1 MKSDK
6 TLLKKILLEHVLIY
20 AKVKNIDKFWKSS
33 CSTCQRYDHRTLG
46 QWWHF
51 IPQSKGDSTRFELDN
66 VNLQCAW
73 CNWKANQWEQ
83 YKHSLYICANFGVN
97 RAKELREQADHIKK
111 RSYTELEEALR
122 KVQDLLIEVYISMTS
137 EQQQIFI
144 DYCSKTHRKSLMKS
158 LLSQI

>member
-1 MKSDK
+1 MKSSK

-20 AKVKNIDKFWKSS
+20 AKVKQIDKFGKSA

-51 IPQSKGDSTRFELDN
+51 IPQSKWDSTRFELDN

-73 CNWKANQWEQ
+73 CNGRANQWEQ
-83 YKHSLYICANFGVN
+83 YRHGLYINANFWQW
-97 RAKELREQADHIKK
+97 RADEIREQANHIKK
-111 RSYTELEEALR
+111 RSYTELEEAIR
-122 KVQDLLIEVYISMTS
+122 DIQDKLIEVYISMTP
-137 EQQQIFI
+137 EQQEIFI
-144 DYCSKTHRKSLMKS
+144 NYCMKPHRKSLMKS